1 MKLMKFE
8 RGSPGGVNYCARRC
22 LQLLMVLRHLAPG
35 HTCPLPGGL
44 EAVAP
49 SDTCPLPGGLET
61 VAPSGTCPP
70 LGGLTVVG
78 PSCWTL

>member
-1 MKLMKFE
+1 VDV
-8 RGSPGGVNYCARRC
+8 PGGVNCSARRC
-22 LQLLMVLRHLAPG
+22 LQLLMVLRHLAPDD
-35 HTCPLPGGL
+35 TCPLPGGL

-49 SDTCPLPGGLET
+49 SDTCP
-61 VAPSGTCPP
+61 P

>member
-1 MKLMKFE
+1 VKLVKFE
-8 RGSPGGVNYCARRC
+8 RGCAWRC
-22 LQLLMVLRHLAPG
+22 ELFRQAVSQLLMVLRRLA
-35 HTCPLPGGL
+35 HYDMCPLPGGL

-49 SDTCPLPGGLET
+49 S
-61 VAPSGTCPP
+61 GTCPS